1 MTAREVIK
9 ELEGYGNE
17 TTKRVFINHGAREP
31 FFGVKV
37 QDLKKIVKKIKKDY
51 RLSLELYD
59 TGNSD
64 AMYLAGLIAD
74 EKAMTKQDLQKW
86 VKGAYWY
93 MISDY
98 TVPWIA
104 AESNFGK
111 ELAMEWVESDQE
123 FIASA
128 GWATLSNLVSLKPDY
143 ELDIENISALLDRV
157 EMEIHS
163 AKNRVRY
170 TMNGFVIA
178 VGSYIKELTNK
189 AIIIGEKIGKVHV
202 DMGGTACKVPLAPE
216 YIQKVIDR
224 GSHGKKRKV
233 ARC

>member
-1 MTAREVIK
+1 MTKSEVIE
-9 ELEGYGNE
+9 ELKNYGNE
-17 TTKRVFINHGAREP
+17 TTKRIFINHGAREP

-37 QDLKKIVKKIKKDY
+37 QDLKKIVKKIRKDY
-51 RLSLELYD
+51 KLSLGLYD

-104 AESNFGK
+104 AESNFGE
-111 ELAMEWVESDQE
+111 ELAMEWIESDQE

-128 GWATLSNLVSLKPDY
+128 GWSTLSNLVALKPDS
-143 ELDIENISALLDRV
+143 ELNINILINLLNKV
-157 EMEIHS
+157 EKEIHS
-163 AKNRVRY
+163 AQNRVRY
-170 TMNGFVIA
+170 SMNGFVIA
-178 VGSYIKELTNK
+178 VGSYVKELTKK

-216 YIQKVIDR
+216 YIQKVIAR
-224 GSHGKKRKV
+224 GNLGKKRKV

>member
-1 MTAREVIK
+1 
-9 ELEGYGNE
+9 
-17 TTKRVFINHGAREP
+17 
-31 FFGVKV
+31 
-37 QDLKKIVKKIKKDY
+37 
-51 RLSLELYD
+51 
-59 TGNSD
+59 
-64 AMYLAGLIAD
+64 
-74 EKAMTKQDLQKW
+74 MTKQDLQKW

-111 ELAMEWVESDQE
+111 ELAMEWIESDQE

-128 GWATLSNLVSLKPDY
+128 GWATLSNLVSLKPDN

-163 AKNRVRY
+163 AQNRVRY